1 MEIPLHIKESHRIA
15 RDGSKTF
22 LLLWYCKKKS
32 QNEKLLSRKSVLQ
45 FRQLYSMIYYSTLPI
60 IIIYDKTDMIVVTI
74 QENQDSFIKQILS
87 LTIWVSKLTIWH
99 ANRQKCKKP
108 HNRFLYQKFCQFNF
122 PRFTLFTIFFAWH
135 NCFENRKF

>member
-60 IIIYDKTDMIVVTI
+60 IIIYDKTDMIALTI

-87 LTIWVSKLTIWH
+87 LTRFDMQIVKNVRSPTIV
-99 ANRQKCKKP
+99 
-108 HNRFLYQKFCQFNF
+108 FYQKFCQFNF
-122 PRFTLFTIFFAWH
+122 PRFTLFTIFLA
-135 NCFENRKF
+135 

>member
-87 LTIWVSKLTIWH
+87 LTKFDTQIVKNVKSPKIVFCIKNF
-99 ANRQKCKKP
+99 ANLIFHVLLC
-108 HNRFLYQKFCQFNF
+108 LQFF
-122 PRFTLFTIFFAWH
+122 
-135 NCFENRKF
+135 